1 MDIKKRQEA
10 PAEPKEQSI
19 QTKLKRRAE
28 NISKYLW
35 SKRNP
40 TNLLKGYNL
49 SLCKRRRKINSKSA
63 GNVGPRPTEKL
74 IVLSI

>member
-10 PAEPKEQSI
+10 PADLKEQSI
-19 QTKLKRRAE
+19 QTKLKRRAA

-40 TNLLKGYNL
+40 TNPLKGYNL
-49 SLCKRRRKINSKSA
+49 SLCKRRRKIKIKRCWS
-63 GNVGPRPTEKL
+63 VGPLTT
-74 IVLSI
+74 